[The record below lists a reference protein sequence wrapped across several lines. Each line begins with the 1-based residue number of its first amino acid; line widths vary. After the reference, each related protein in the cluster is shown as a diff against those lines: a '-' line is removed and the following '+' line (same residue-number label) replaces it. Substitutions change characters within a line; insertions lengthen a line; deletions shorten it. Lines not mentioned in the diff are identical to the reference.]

1 MPKRRKKTKSMGKIC
16 HKKTIIDGITFDSKT
31 EAEYYLYITKNKKK
45 LNIKEIKLQPKFL
58 LQEKYIIRD
67 NDIYIYNKD
76 NDKAFKKMQKE
87 YPGKTIQS
95 IEYIADF
102 KITYTDDHVDVID
115 IKGIKTTDFK
125 LKEKMF
131 NFKYPEYGGLKC
143 VALYK
148 GEWML
153 WDEYKKRQKED
164 KKSNNAGEK

>member
-1 MPKRRKKTKSMGKIC
+1 
-16 HKKTIIDGITFDSKT
+16 
-31 EAEYYLYITKNKKK
+31 
-45 LNIKEIKLQPKFL
+45 
-58 LQEKYIIRD
+58 
-67 NDIYIYNKD
+67 
-76 NDKAFKKMQKE
+76 MQKK

-164 KKSNNAGEK
+164 KKK